1 MAYGPWNLVQQD
13 GQEIR
18 VLTELEIVGDSRAK
32 SMAAL
37 TGGVAWTGIRGVAPG
52 LLILQ
57 GGLCGTCD
65 GVQLVRTERNTVA
78 A

>member
-1 MAYGPWNLVQQD
+1 MAYGPWNLAQQD

-37 TGGVAWTGIRGVAPG
+37 TGGVAWTGIHGRVVAGSLRG
-52 LLILQ
+52 
-57 GGLCGTCD
+57 C
-65 GVQLVRTERNTVA
+65 
-78 A
+78 